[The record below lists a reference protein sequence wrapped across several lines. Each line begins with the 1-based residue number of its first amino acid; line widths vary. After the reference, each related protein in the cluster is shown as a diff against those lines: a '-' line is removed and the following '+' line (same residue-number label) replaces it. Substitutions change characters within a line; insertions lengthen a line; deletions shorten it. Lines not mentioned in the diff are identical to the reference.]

1 MTVKSR
7 DLDANGNVIKE
18 PNRPRLLRIHLPD
31 PSLWLAYVGVGL
43 VAIAFGGVVWAI
55 NGGYSIAG
63 LEVLAGKFN
72 TSGTIFWAAVSTWTF
87 SIPVPVRGVPTTQ
100 PVLPWLGV
108 IGISILQIA
117 VIYRRLKGL
126 RIPFFVWLAAAVCS
140 AYDVTTT
147 YYGLGTS
154 SWLRVSETT
163 RGLIALVLSLTFE
176 TVVGFVLRRLLGRQR

>member
-1 MTVKSR
+1 MPVTSKN
-7 DLDANGNVIKE
+7 LDAAGNVIEDRGQPKQ
-18 PNRPRLLRIHLPD
+18 PRMQFPD
-31 PSLWLAYVGVGL
+31 PSLWLAYIGVGL

-72 TSGTIFWAAVSTWTF
+72 SSGTIFWAAASAWRMQV
-87 SIPVPVRGVPTTQ
+87 PVPVPGIATTQ

-126 RIPFFVWLAAAVCS
+126 RMPFFVWLAAAVCS

-154 SWLRVSETT
+154 SWLQVSETT
-163 RGLIALVLSLTFE
+163 RAIIALVLSLTFE